1 MKNLSKTFVT
11 LACFFSVLLFFSTWA
26 SPEKPGAADARN
38 GPPPE
43 TGVKVAEVTKETVQE
58 TVDIVGS
65 LESPRVSRIG
75 SEVEGIVEDI
85 FADEGD
91 HVKKGQPLLQV
102 SNSQLRLS
110 LSKARAEEDEAYKN
124 LLELK
129 AGSRPQELSAA
140 QSAMK
145 ESEALSEKASR
156 EYERYKKLFDEK
168 VVDERLLTNS
178 RLEAEA
184 ADRIFLQRKSAYEM
198 ALEGVRKEDIEK
210 AEASRNVQKTK
221 VALITDRL
229 SKNTIYSPYDGAVS
243 GKLVEKGEWITVGQQ
258 VFKVNQI
265 DPIRVTLP
273 VPETVVSQ
281 IRIGSEVE
289 VRLDA
294 FSERHFTG
302 RISQIIPEAN
312 QGSRTF
318 PVRLLLDNPDG
329 LLKPGMMV
337 RGLIPFGKER
347 EALMIPQD
355 AITVSQGQKNVFVV
369 DEKHISKLVS
379 IQTGVLRKGLVEAI
393 GDLAP
398 GDLVVI
404 RGGERLRPGM
414 PLKILDPGEIK
425 LFPEKE
431 KK

>member
-26 SPEKPGAADARN
+26 SPEKPGAADAKN

-43 TGVKVAEVTKETVQE
+43 TGVKVAEVAKETVQE
-58 TVDIVGS
+58 TMDIVGS

-85 FADEGD
+85 FADAGD

-294 FSERHFTG
+294 FPERHFTG
-302 RISQIIPEAN
+302 KISQIIPEAN

-337 RGLIPFGKER
+337 RGLISFGKER

-355 AITVSQGQKNVFVV
+355 AITLSQGQKNVFVV